1 MGDFECIR
9 GKNKILLK
17 STVQKKKKKKIPPT
31 YRGPEKQFWQD
42 ALMVDTVHFTNTC
55 IFVIVFAP
63 TRVGLFLQ
71 AFSQKLF
78 PLLKDTWTTSSLL
91 FHEVKWK

>member
-1 MGDFECIR
+1 M
-9 GKNKILLK
+9 GKNEILHK
-17 STVQKKKKKKIPPT
+17 STVKKKIPRT
-31 YRGPEKQFWQD
+31 FRGPEKQFWLY
-42 ALMVDTVHFTNTC
+42 ALMVDTVHFKNTC

-63 TRVGLFLQ
+63 TRLGLFLQ

-78 PLLKDTWTTSSLL
+78 PFLKDTWTTSSLL

>member
-1 MGDFECIR
+1 M
-9 GKNKILLK
+9 GKNKILHK
-17 STVQKKKKKKIPPT
+17 STVKKKKIPPA
-31 YRGPEKQFWQD
+31 YRGPEKQLCQD
-42 ALMVDTVHFTNTC
+42 AFMVDTVHFTNTC

-63 TRVGLFLQ
+63 TRLGLFLQ

-91 FHEVKWK
+91 LHEVKWK